1 MFVFIFLSKY
11 VIWMGKEIV
20 KIVLLTNFTMCAM
33 AHPDFGRSVDPI
45 STRGD
50 RLSPP
55 YYYWHNR
62 IFRPSDGPELWSS
75 SEERFLRFLLP
86 IKLHISTKKW
96 KQTYNLILIGWK
108 FVDFFSLFF
117 VKACGKIIV
126 YYFQT
131 YRKMT
136 NIDETMRESDFHKRS
151 KGLNEMK
158 VADRLQEFG
167 PNFIKISVP
176 PILYLVFHEVI
187 YAPSTFNLQIYFQNE
202 MTLVLEFQF

>member
-1 MFVFIFLSKY
+1 MI
-11 VIWMGKEIV
+11 
-20 KIVLLTNFTMCAM
+20 
-33 AHPDFGRSVDPI
+33 
-45 STRGD
+45 
-50 RLSPP
+50 
-55 YYYWHNR
+55 
-62 IFRPSDGPELWSS
+62 
-75 SEERFLRFLLP
+75 
-86 IKLHISTKKW
+86 
-96 KQTYNLILIGWK
+96 
-108 FVDFFSLFF
+108 VDFLNKVASKQIPIQFYTYWLKICGFF
-117 VKACGKIIV
+117 FMKACGEIIV

-202 MTLVLEFQF
+202 ITLVLEFQF